1 MDRRTFLTLSG
12 IGAAGL
18 LLPNTRLI
26 AAKQLLTPNDAA
38 RSRRLSDTALSTA
51 KAAGANYCDVRVS
64 NYLRQ
69 FVITSEAQVENVVNA
84 ESSGVCVLADGA
96 WGLRHQHADSD
107 GVTTATPGGGDR
119 QGQRAAGHRKLV
131 HWLARRE
138 VGQIVL
144 ETSGGSRACTSSA
157 QCRCNDTAVLLC
169 CPKYPLTH

>member
-107 GVTTATPGGGDR
+107 GITTATPGGGDR
-119 QGQRAAGHRKLV
+119 QGQRAAGHRKLCPGW
-131 HWLARRE
+131 HDARLAKLSWRH
-138 VGQIVL
+138 
-144 ETSGGSRACTSSA
+144 RAAPGPARLQPSA
-157 QCRCNDTAVLLC
+157 AAMTLRCCFAAQNIR
-169 CPKYPLTH
+169 

>member
-26 AAKQLLTPNDAA
+26 AAKQVLTPNDAA

-51 KAAGANYCDVRVS
+51 KAAVANYCDVRVS

-84 ESSGVCVLADGA
+84 ESSGVCALADGA

-107 GVTTATPGGGDR
+107 GDRHRHAGRWRSPRPTRGRQSQAGALAGTRRGWPNCPGDIGR
-119 QGQRAAGHRKLV
+119 LQGLHV
-131 HWLARRE
+131 FSP
-138 VGQIVL
+138 V
-144 ETSGGSRACTSSA
+144 
-157 QCRCNDTAVLLC
+157 
-169 CPKYPLTH
+169 PLQ